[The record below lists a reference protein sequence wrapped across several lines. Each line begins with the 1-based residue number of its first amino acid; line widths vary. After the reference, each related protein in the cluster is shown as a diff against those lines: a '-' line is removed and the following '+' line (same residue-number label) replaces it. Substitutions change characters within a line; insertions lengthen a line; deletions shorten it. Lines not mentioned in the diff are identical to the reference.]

1 MKYNTTVRTI
11 AAIVCGCVIA
21 FGAAAPAPTASAQD
35 TAAQTPAAQ
44 TGKTFPSTPNEVVMV
59 RASVTQ
65 GNEQQLREACEGKT
79 LDFNLK
85 DYNLLEDA
93 VLWMGSYARPI
104 SEIERRKR
112 ILEFLL
118 ENGCRP
124 DPGSVGGLS
133 PVVRT
138 VVNDHRDF
146 FDLFLKYGVDLT
158 ACDATG
164 KNVTDYIMDALSTK
178 GKPPR
183 LDAYYADRLPPP
195 KDAAFMAIRWSDLAA
210 LETALRDPEKRKLVN
225 VPDKDG
231 NTMLYYALRLNH
243 PKPEIVRALLDAG
256 AALDMVS
263 IRPAKTALDFVM
275 MPEGSMGYKPEP
287 KQIEI
292 IPVLWEYRD
301 RLPDRDWRLAASRAA
316 KLQDTDLFVFFLDQG
331 LDPER
336 VDRENH
342 TPANIAYQY
351 GTKEMVEAMDRKG
364 FKKPFWAAVKWNDV
378 ALVREYIDDGIDVN
392 QDGMY
397 WAVKSNLPD
406 MVELLLA
413 NGAYAKGEDY
423 IHSARGNPLRTA
435 VEDLPDGAAVV
446 ETLLKHGFKAEYP
459 RNPENPNWLHDSALA
474 QALFDRKYK
483 TAKLLVKYGAR
494 KDLRITIHRTSRT
507 GLDAS
512 TYPTIVEYFHDNPKA
527 MEAIGEDGVVYQ
539 VERTAEKTGMYL
551 SAPFRILQFLFG
563 P

>member
-1 MKYNTTVRTI
+1 MKHKSVSTI
-11 AAIVCGCVIA
+11 AALLCGGVIA
-21 FGAAAPAPTASAQD
+21 FGAAAPAPAVSAQD
-35 TAAQTPAAQ
+35 ASAQTPAAQ
-44 TGKTFPSTPNEVVMV
+44 TGKTFPSTPNEVLQV
-59 RASVTQ
+59 RACVTQ

-79 LDFNLK
+79 LNLNLR
-85 DYNLLEDA
+85 DYNLLADA
-93 VLWMGSYARPI
+93 VLWMGSYARPV

-118 ENGCRP
+118 EHGCRP
-124 DPGSVGGLS
+124 DPSSVGGLS
-133 PVVRT
+133 AIVKT

-146 FDLFLKYGVDLT
+146 FDLFVQYGVDLT
-158 ACDATG
+158 ACDNTG
-164 KNVTDYIMDALSTK
+164 KNVTDYIMDALATN
-178 GKPPR
+178 GKPPT
-183 LDAYYADRLPPP
+183 LASYYAEKLPPP
-195 KDAAFMAIRWSDLAA
+195 NDAVFMAIRWSDLAA

-231 NTMLYYALRLNH
+231 KTMLYYALRLNH
-243 PKPEIVRALLDAG
+243 PKPDIVRALLDAG
-256 AALDMVS
+256 AALDKVS
-263 IRPAKTALDFVM
+263 VRPEKTALDFVM

-287 KQIEI
+287 KQMEI
-292 IPVLWEYRD
+292 IPVLWEYRE
-301 RLPDRDWRLAASRAA
+301 RLSDRDWRLAASRAV
-316 KLQDTDLFVFFLDQG
+316 KVRNTDLFVFFLDHG
-331 LDPER
+331 LDPEK
-336 VDRENH
+336 VDRESH
-342 TPANIAYQY
+342 TPAKIAYEQ

-364 FKKPFWAAVKWNDV
+364 LKKPFWAAVKWNDV
-378 ALVREYIDDGIDVN
+378 ALVQEYIDDGIDVN

-406 MVELLLA
+406 MVELLFA
-413 NGAYAKGEDY
+413 NGAYDKPEDY
-423 IHSARGNPLRTA
+423 AGTSRGNPLRTA

-459 RNPENPNWLHDSALA
+459 RNPENPDWLHDSALA

-483 TAKLLVKYGAR
+483 TAKLLVQYGAR

-512 TYPTIVEYFHDNPKA
+512 THPTIVEYFRDRPEA

-539 VERTAEKTGMYL
+539 VERAAEKAAEKL
-551 SAPFRILQFLFG
+551 SLPSRIYHFFFG

>member
-1 MKYNTTVRTI
+1 MTKEKTIVRNIIFSQITL
-11 AAIVCGCVIA
+11 VILLFYA
-21 FGAAAPAPTASAQD
+21 VGVMTASAQE
-35 TAAQTPAAQ
+35 PSAQ
-44 TGKTFPSTPNEVVMV
+44 TGATFPSTPNEVLMV
-59 RASVTQ
+59 RQLVTLGSDQ
-65 GNEQQLREACEGKT
+65 RLRDVCEGKT
-79 LDFNLK
+79 LNFNLK

-93 VLWMGSYARPI
+93 VLWMGSYARPV

-112 ILEFLL
+112 VLEFLL

-133 PVVRT
+133 AVVKT

-164 KNVTDYIMDALSTK
+164 KNVTDYIMDALSNM

-183 LDAYYADRLPPP
+183 LDPYYADRLPPP
-195 KDAAFMAIRWSDLAA
+195 KDAVFMAVRWSDLAA

-243 PKPEIVRALLDAG
+243 PKPDIVRALLDAG
-256 AALDMVS
+256 AALDVVS
-263 IRPAKTALDFVM
+263 VRPGKTALDFVM

-292 IPVLWEYRD
+292 IPVLWEYRE
-301 RLPDRDWRLAASRAA
+301 RLPDRDGRLAASRAA

-331 LDPER
+331 LDPEM

-342 TPANIAYQY
+342 TPANIAYQF

-364 FKKPFWAAVKWNDV
+364 FQKPFWAAVKWNDV
-378 ALVREYIDDGIDVN
+378 ALVQEYIDDGIDVN

-423 IHSARGNPLRTA
+423 IHTAHGSPLRTA

-459 RNPENPNWLHDSALA
+459 RNPENPDWLHDSALA

-494 KDLRITIHRTSRT
+494 KDLQIAIHRTSKT

>member
-1 MKYNTTVRTI
+1 MKFKTVSAI
-11 AAIVCGCVIA
+11 AAILGGIILL
-21 FGAAAPAPTASAQD
+21 FAASLTASAQD
-35 TAAQTPAAQ
+35 AAAQNTAAQTAETYP
-44 TGKTFPSTPNEVVMV
+44 KTQSEILQV
-59 RASVTQ
+59 RASVIQ
-65 GNEQQLREACEGKT
+65 GNEGSLLRECAGKT
-79 LDFNLK
+79 LDFNVPG
-85 DYNLLEDA
+85 YNFLADA
-93 VLWMGSYARPI
+93 VAWMGTYQRPL
-104 SEIERRKR
+104 SEIEQRKR

-118 ENGCRP
+118 KNGCRP
-124 DPGSVGGLS
+124 DPSVAGGLS
-133 PVVRT
+133 AVVKT

-146 FDLFLKYGVDLT
+146 FDLFVQYGVDLT
-158 ACDATG
+158 ACDNTG
-164 KNVTDYIMDALSTK
+164 KNVTDYIMDALSNK

-183 LDAYYADRLPPP
+183 LDAYYAEKLPPP
-195 KDAAFMAIRWSDLAA
+195 NDAVFMAIRWSDLAA
-210 LETALRDPEKRKLVN
+210 LETALQDPEKRKLVN

-243 PKPEIVRALLDAG
+243 PKPDIVRALLDAG
-256 AALDMVS
+256 ASLEVVS

-301 RLPDRDWRLAASRAA
+301 RLPDQDWLLAASRAV
-316 KLQDTDLFVFFLDQG
+316 KVKNTDLFVFFLDQG

-342 TPANIAYQY
+342 TPAKIAYEL

-364 FKKPFWAAVKWNDV
+364 LKKPFWAAVKWNDV
-378 ALVREYIDDGIDVN
+378 ALVQEYIDDGIDVN

-397 WAVKSNLPD
+397 WAVMSNLPD

-413 NGAYAKGEDY
+413 NGAYNKPEDY
-423 IHSARGNPLRTA
+423 AGTSRGNPLRTA
-435 VEDLPDGAAVV
+435 VEKLPDGAAVV

-459 RNPENPNWLHDSALA
+459 RNPENPDWFHDSALA

-512 TYPTIVEYFHDNPKA
+512 THPTIVEYFHDSPEA

-539 VERTAEKTGMYL
+539 VERAAEKTGMYL
-551 SAPFRILQFLFG
+551 SAPFRIFHFLFG

>member
-1 MKYNTTVRTI
+1 MKFKTVSVI
-11 AAIVCGCVIA
+11 AAILCGCVLA
-21 FGAAAPAPTASAQD
+21 FGTAAPATAASAQD
-35 TAAQTPAAQ
+35 TAAQPPAAK
-44 TGKTFPSTPNEVVMV
+44 TGKTFPSTPNEVLQV
-59 RASVTQ
+59 RASVIQ
-65 GNEQQLREACEGKT
+65 GTDQQLRAVCEGKT
-79 LDFNLK
+79 LDFNLR

-93 VLWMGSYARPI
+93 VLWMGSYTRPL

-112 ILEFLL
+112 VLEFLL

-124 DPGSVGGLS
+124 DPASVGGLS

-138 VVNDHRDF
+138 VVNDHKDF
-146 FDLFLKYGVDLT
+146 FDLFVQYGVDLT

-178 GKPPR
+178 GKPPK
-183 LDAYYADRLPPP
+183 LDPYYADRLPPP
-195 KDAAFMAIRWSDLAA
+195 NDAVFMAIRWSDLAA

-231 NTMLYYALRLNH
+231 RTMLYYALRLNH
-243 PKPEIVRALLDAG
+243 PKPDIVRTLLEAG
-256 AALDMVS
+256 AALDKVS
-263 IRPAKTALDFVM
+263 VRPGRTALDFVM

-287 KQIEI
+287 KQMEI
-292 IPVLWEYRD
+292 IPVLWEYRE
-301 RLPDRDWRLAASRAA
+301 RLSDRDWLLAASRAV
-316 KLQDTDLFVFFLDQG
+316 KLKNTDLFVFFLDHG
-331 LDPER
+331 LDPEK

-342 TPANIAYQY
+342 TPANIAYQF

-364 FKKPFWAAVKWNDV
+364 FQKPFWAAVKWTDV
-378 ALVREYIDDGIDVN
+378 ALVQEYIDDGIDVN

-423 IHSARGNPLRTA
+423 IHTAHGSPLRTA

-459 RNPENPNWLHDSALA
+459 RNPENPDWLHDSALA
-474 QALFDRKYK
+474 QSLFDRKYK

-494 KDLRITIHRTSRT
+494 KDLRITIHRTGVT

-512 TYPTIVEYFHDNPKA
+512 THPTIVEYFHDDPKA
-527 MEAIGEDGVVYQ
+527 MEAIGEDGVVYH
-539 VERTAEKTGMYL
+539 VETAAEKTRMKIE
-551 SAPFRILQFLFG
+551 APFRILHFLFG

>member
-1 MKYNTTVRTI
+1 MKHKSVSTI
-11 AAIVCGCVIA
+11 AAILCGTVIA
-21 FGAAAPAPTASAQD
+21 FGAFAPAPAVSALD
-35 TAAQTPAAQ
+35 TSVQTSAAQ
-44 TGKTFPSTPNEVVMV
+44 TGKTFPSTPNEVVLV
-59 RASVTQ
+59 RACVTQ

-93 VLWMGSYARPI
+93 VLWMGSYARPV
-104 SEIERRKR
+104 SEVERRKR

-133 PVVRT
+133 AVVKT

-146 FDLFLKYGVDLT
+146 FDLFIKYGVDLT

-195 KDAAFMAIRWSDLAA
+195 NDAVFMAIRWSDLAA

-231 NTMLYYALRLNH
+231 KTILYYALRLNH
-243 PKPEIVRALLDAG
+243 PKPDIVRALLDAG
-256 AALDMVS
+256 AALDKVS
-263 IRPAKTALDFVM
+263 VRPEKTALDFVM

-287 KQIEI
+287 KQMEI
-292 IPVLWEYRD
+292 IPVLWEYRE
-301 RLPDRDWRLAASRAA
+301 RLSDRDWRLAASRAV
-316 KLQDTDLFVFFLDQG
+316 KVRNTDLFVFFLNHG
-331 LDPER
+331 LDLDK

-342 TPANIAYQY
+342 TPAKIAFEQ

-364 FKKPFWAAVKWNDV
+364 LKKPFWAAVKWNDV
-378 ALVREYIDDGIDVN
+378 ALVQEYIDDGIDVN

-397 WAVKSNLPD
+397 WAVMSNLPD
-406 MVELLLA
+406 MVELLFA
-413 NGAYAKGEDY
+413 NGAYDKPEDY
-423 IHSARGNPLRTA
+423 AGTSRGNPLRTA
-435 VEDLPDGAAVV
+435 VEKLPDGAAVV

-459 RNPENPNWLHDSALA
+459 NDPEKPDWLHDSALA

-483 TAKLLVKYGAR
+483 TARLLVQYGAR

-512 TYPTIVEYFHDNPKA
+512 THPTIVEYFRDRPEA

-539 VERTAEKTGMYL
+539 VERAAEKAAEKL
-551 SAPFRILQFLFG
+551 SLPSRIYHFLFG